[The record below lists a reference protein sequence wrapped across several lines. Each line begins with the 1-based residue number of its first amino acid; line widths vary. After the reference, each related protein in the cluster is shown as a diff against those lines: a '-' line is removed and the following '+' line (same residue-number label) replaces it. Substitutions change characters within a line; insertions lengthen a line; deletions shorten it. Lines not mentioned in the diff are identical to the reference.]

1 VRLVIHHLKKDL
13 RYLRLLLLP
22 WFVLLLVN
30 SLLIRSGLDL
40 SIASEEG
47 IEVLSSAY
55 VLLYVL
61 QQILQIVI
69 VCQLVQADAL
79 AGTTAFWLTRPIS
92 RKQLLLSKSLFVLL
106 VLLLPSVIAEVI
118 VLQVNGIS
126 VSQTLYALPQEI
138 ILQSALFLMPT
149 MLLASLTPSLA
160 RLAIVG
166 LGSVTAFF
174 LIHYAVLASVM
185 TFGTASRRRMSAVF
199 PGQWPTIF
207 SGNPSGMMVS
217 AILAI
222 GLCGMVIASQYLKR
236 RTVHSATAAVLGMCL
251 VIAALNLWSWDLL
264 RSRQWWSARTGL
276 NPESIQLVVSKE
288 PGAGFVRDDRG
299 QLMILGRVEPQG
311 VPPDYFLEVIR
322 QKAAVEFSDRKRVTS
337 SLDYPWGLFGN
348 SGFAGGL
355 QLEKDLKVLND
366 PAPMTRPMAIPLLS
380 LDVETFQSYQGAP
393 ATYSAEAMLRVYER
407 LTTIL
412 PLTPGSS
419 DKDDLGRTS
428 LVRIVPNQDTLL
440 AGLSKSK
447 RDGFVISLRESGV
460 RQWVQRTSVSGA
472 LYVLRNQARKE
483 ALFGRPLPQDIFGRF
498 PTLHRLVISRS
509 SIYFTTAGIPD
520 YQGPVI
526 DEQWLQQAELVRVT
540 SRVIGQFS
548 KSVRAENFVMKTP

>member
-1 VRLVIHHLKKDL
+1 MRLVIHHLKKDL
-13 RYLRLLLLP
+13 RYLRLVLLT

-92 RKQLLLSKSLFVLL
+92 RRQLLLSKSLFVLL

-126 VSQTLYALPQEI
+126 VSQTLYALPQET

-160 RLAIVG
+160 RLAITG

-185 TFGTASRRRMSAVF
+185 TFGTASRRRMSGVF

-264 RSRQWWSARTGL
+264 KSSEWWSARTGL
-276 NPESIQLVVSKE
+276 SPESIQLVVTKDA
-288 PGAGFVRDDRG
+288 GAGFVRDDRG

-311 VPPDYFLEVIR
+311 LPHDYFLEVIGHR
-322 QKAAVEFSDRKRVTS
+322 AAMEFSDRKRVTS
-337 SLDYPWGLFGN
+337 SLDYPWGLFGDW
-348 SGFAGGL
+348 GFASGL
-355 QLEKDLKVLND
+355 QLEKDVKVLND
-366 PAPMTRPMAIPLLS
+366 PAPMTKPMAPLLS
-380 LDVETFQSYQGAP
+380 LDVETFQNYQSAP
-393 ATYSAEAMLRVYER
+393 ATYSAEALLRVYER
-407 LTTIL
+407 LTTTL
-412 PLTPGSS
+412 SLTPGSS
-419 DKDDLGRTS
+419 HKDDLGGMT
-428 LVRIVPNQDTLL
+428 LIRIVPNQDTLL
-440 AGLSKSK
+440 AGLSKFK
-447 RDGFVISLRESGV
+447 PDGFVISLRESGV
-460 RQWVQRTSVSGA
+460 RQWVQRTSLSGA
-472 LYVLRNQARKE
+472 LYILRNQARKE
-483 ALFGRPLPQDIFGRF
+483 ALFGRSLPQDIFGRF
-498 PTLHRLVISRS
+498 PALHRLVISRT